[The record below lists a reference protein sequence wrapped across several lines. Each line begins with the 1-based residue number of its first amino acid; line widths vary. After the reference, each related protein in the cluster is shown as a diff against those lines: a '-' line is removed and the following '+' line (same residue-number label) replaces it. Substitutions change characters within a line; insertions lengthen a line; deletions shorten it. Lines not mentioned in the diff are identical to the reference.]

1 MTSQIVCLIDDD
13 PSILDAVALLLGTHG
28 LRSVCFYGADEF
40 LKSEPRPGCIVC
52 DVRMPGLTGLDLLN
66 RLSAR
71 GDARPIILLTGHG
84 DVAMAVEAIKLG
96 AFDFIEKPFDNE
108 HLVSVISNALRRAET
123 SYRDKVELEELRE
136 RLMSLSDRQ
145 RDTMRLLLRGLANK
159 EIARELGIS
168 PRTVEVHR
176 TWVMNKMGAKTLADL
191 IRKCVAL
198 ELSER

>member
-1 MTSQIVCLIDDD
+1 MNQIVSLIDDD
-13 PSILDAVALLLGTHG
+13 PSILDALSLLLQTNGIDTEAYP
-28 LRSVCFYGADEF
+28 SAEEFIAADA
-40 LKSEPRPGCIVC
+40 RPGCIVC

-66 RLSAR
+66 KLSVR
-71 GDARPIILLTGHG
+71 GDTRPIILLTGHG
-84 DVAMAVEAIKLG
+84 DIAMAVEAIKLG

-108 HLVSVISNALRRAET
+108 HLVSVISNALRLAET
-123 SYRDKVELEELRE
+123 SHRDQVALSELRE
-136 RLMSLSDRQ
+136 RHRTLSDRQ

-191 IRKCVAL
+191 IRKCMAL
-198 ELSER
+198 ELSEE